1 MVKNKSV
8 LLIYSND
15 NRIKFQKY
23 AELFRL
29 VGIYVCEGAK
39 EDCSGINNFEDYDV
53 RYDLDEEKYDGS
65 QKDLNERLMEVLEV
79 NLSNFNQLVATFIK
93 YNVLQASMTLQYF
106 CIDTPVVK
114 EAGILFSGAA
124 TELSQYYEQNKKI
137 SCFDY
142 SIRYAI
148 LYCKQKANLA
158 QYLTKD
164 YLYYTVDGLLEEAL
178 QLQHDF
184 PECSNTWM
192 LMGLVCE
199 ISKVHKL
206 DAVEAFKRAR
216 DAVGNKPYVSSIL
229 YRLGKNCEEIESL
242 RELMDDSYQ
251 TAYEVLP
258 KYRNIYKVAKKYMLM
273 DMWDLAA
280 RYFKKCIDKI
290 LLRGSGQNGT
300 HYLSNLKHLDPL
312 EQEYFFKVNSH
323 LAYISINRMEYEEAI
338 RYAEIALDF
347 RDAVYA
353 DRDLLVD
360 YDRMYSE
367 VYGGGVIRPN
377 EMSQQLW
384 KPESFVRLE
393 ITRMGAKNLYKYLAI
408 ANDRLGRDDLAES
421 YWSVVKKML

>member
-106 CIDTPVVK
+106 CIDTPVVE
-114 EAGILFSGAA
+114 EAGVLFSEAA
-124 TELSQYYEQNKKI
+124 SELSQYYESNKEI
-137 SCFDY
+137 TCWDY
-142 SIRYAI
+142 SIRYAT

-158 QYLTKD
+158 QYLTKG
-164 YLYYTVDGLLEEAL
+164 YLYYTVDELLEEAL